1 MKKLLTLLLLCFALH
16 NCFAQIDYY
25 NVEWTKKNK
34 QDLFTGICK
43 IETDQQH
50 VIIGEIIW
58 RYWAIDSTD
67 QDMTDMYKG
76 KKGKMGIEFI
86 EGNYFSNSHDVIFEG
101 KDKNDPFGILG
112 LDKYSLKLSA
122 NKQVLYGTTATE
134 GTNSG
139 LFYATKLNTTA
150 GEKQFLSAKAKVK
163 KNSN

>member
-1 MKKLLTLLLLCFALH
+1 MKKLLTLLLLCFALC
-16 NCFAQIDYY
+16 NCFAQTDYY
-25 NVEWTKKNK
+25 KAEWTMKNK

-50 VIIGEIIW
+50 VIKGEIIW
-58 RYWAIDSTD
+58 RYWAVDSTD
-67 QDMTDMYKG
+67 QAMMDMYKE

-101 KDKNDPFGILG
+101 KAKNDPFGILG
-112 LDKYSLKLSA
+112 MDKYSLKLSA
-122 NKQVLYGTTATE
+122 DKQVLYGTTATE

-139 LFYATKLNTTA
+139 LFYAVKLTTGS
-150 GEKQFLSAKAKVK
+150 GEKKFLSAKAKVK